1 MEEAMTHK
9 EQRRDT
15 HRLVQPSFSHFDHA
29 AESSKPNPQAPN
41 TGFREWLRRVTSG
54 DPETTQ
60 LACEQ
65 VRLEH
70 IRNLLQAMLSAHLVS
85 MSGRDLRLYLRVLSA
100 SRLAMV
106 REMRFECFDLLC
118 RKISE
123 PVAVRKLREMDALL
137 G

>member
-1 MEEAMTHK
+1 MTHK

-15 HRLVQPSFSHFDHA
+15 HPLVHPSFSHFDHA
-29 AESSKPNPQAPN
+29 AESSRPHPQAPN

-54 DPETTQ
+54 DPATAQ

-70 IRNLLQAMLSAHLVS
+70 IRNLLQTMLSAHLAS
-85 MSGRDLRLYLRVLSA
+85 MSGRDLRLYLQVLSA
-100 SRLAMV
+100 SRLAVV